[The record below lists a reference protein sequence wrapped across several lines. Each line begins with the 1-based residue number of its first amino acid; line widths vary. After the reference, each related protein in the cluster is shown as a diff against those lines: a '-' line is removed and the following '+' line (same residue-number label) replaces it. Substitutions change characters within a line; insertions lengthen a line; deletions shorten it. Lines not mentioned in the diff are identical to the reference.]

1 MRPQCRLG
9 IYIGF
14 DSPSIIRYF
23 EPLTGDICKARFE
36 YCYFD
41 ENIFTSLGRKKVVA
55 RSTTRNRLE

>member
-1 MRPQCRLG
+1 MGPQCRLG
-9 IYIGF
+9 VHVGF
-14 DSPSIIRYF
+14 VSPSIIRDLKH
-23 EPLTGDICKARFE
+23 LTGEIFKARFE